1 MSKDSLGVIET
12 LIEDQQ
18 RVLKAVERLSLSMSA
33 ILDTL
38 NGREATRD
46 SPAEDFE
53 KSAAQMK
60 RDEDEAKKVAPKTAR
75 KSRTSKS
82 PLFDDDDGAKASDT
96 DWVVETIKLARQ
108 RISEGIERPVI
119 KKLIADEGLSTVA
132 QATVEQA
139 KKLHASISALGVK
152 GDEDE
157 F

>member
-12 LIEDQQ
+12 LIEDQR

-60 RDEDEAKKVAPKTAR
+60 RDEDEAKKVAPKTTR

-96 DWVVETIKLARQ
+96 DWIAETIKLARQ